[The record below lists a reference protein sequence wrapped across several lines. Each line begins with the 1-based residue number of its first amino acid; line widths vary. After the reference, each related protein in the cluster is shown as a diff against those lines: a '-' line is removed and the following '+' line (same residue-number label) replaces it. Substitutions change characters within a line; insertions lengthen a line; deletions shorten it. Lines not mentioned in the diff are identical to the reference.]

1 MPKVRVKVRPS
12 GLINGRE
19 WPKAGEVIDLPAVVV
34 ESMGDAL
41 EPVKAEKPA
50 DRVEKRPATADKVEK
65 RGTRGRRNPG

>member
-1 MPKVRVKVRPS
+1 MPKVRIKVRPS

-19 WPKAGEVIDLPAVVV
+19 WPKVGEVLDLPAVVV

-50 DRVEKRPATADKVEK
+50 DKAEKRPASRKRVE
-65 RGTRGRRNPG
+65 TREG